1 MKLLVTGS
9 KGAIGESFINKVK
22 RVSEWKVIKFDL
34 PEQDLLNENDLVMS
48 LEKCD
53 MVIHFAAVANLN
65 DSIKDQDKN
74 FDVNIRGTYL
84 LAKYCAQMKKDL
96 VFISTCC
103 VYGNSLD
110 DIETE
115 NKTSPKCIEP
125 YATSK
130 MAGEYILRGMP
141 DLNYIVLRIGTVYG
155 AGMRKEL
162 FTYIALEKVLKE
174 ETVYI
179 DGSGEQTRQLIHI
192 DDLNEGMWRA
202 CTNFDNIKGKT
213 INLCGVEKI
222 SPLDC
227 IRIAEKIIG
236 KKAKIEKRK
245 DRYGQTYEENIRCDL
260 ARIHLKWKPEIKFDL
275 GYKENFVKDERIGG

>member
-1 MKLLVTGS
+1 MILLVTGS
-9 KGAIGESFINKVK
+9 KGAIGKCFVEKVK
-22 RVSEWKVIKFDL
+22 RVSDWNIIEFDL
-34 PEQDLLNENDLVMS
+34 PEDDLLSEHDLVMS
-48 LEKCD
+48 LERCD
-53 MVIHFAAVANLN
+53 MVIHFAAIANLN
-65 DSIKDQDKN
+65 DSMDNQDKN
-74 FDVNIRGTYL
+74 FEVNIRGTYL
-84 LAKYCAQMKKDL
+84 LAKYCAQLKKDL

-115 NKTSPKCIEP
+115 NKTAPKCVEP

-130 MAGEYILRGMP
+130 MAGEYILRGTP
-141 DLNYIVLRIGTVYG
+141 NLNYIVLRIGTVYG
-155 AGMRKEL
+155 VGMRKEL

-174 ETVYI
+174 EIIYI

-213 INLCGVEKI
+213 INLCGIEKI

-227 IRIAEKIIG
+227 VRIAEKITG
-236 KKAKIEKRK
+236 KKAKVKK
-245 DRYGQTYEENIRCDL
+245 KNDRYGQTYGENIRCDL
-260 ARIHLKWKPEIKFDL
+260 ARMHLKWKPEILFDL
-275 GYKENFVKDERIGG
+275 GYKENFVKDETIGR